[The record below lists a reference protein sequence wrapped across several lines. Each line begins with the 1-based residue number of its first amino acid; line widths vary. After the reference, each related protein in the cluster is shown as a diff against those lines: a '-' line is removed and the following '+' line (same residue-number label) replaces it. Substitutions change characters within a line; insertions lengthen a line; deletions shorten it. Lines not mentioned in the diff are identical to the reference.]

1 MGQIGPGWFRVVLGG
16 IFVEF
21 GDLYNILWILVD
33 LYVYI
38 LQISIFPAQG
48 SYIKQNGIISTLN
61 GPEWP

>member
-1 MGQIGPGWFRVVLGG
+1 MVLGG

-61 GPEWP
+61 GPEWH